1 MVKNGLKE
9 MNRAADNIRILA
21 ASMVE
26 KANSGHPGGAMGGA
40 DFINVLFSEYLVYD
54 VNDPTWTGRDRF
66 FLDPGH
72 MSPMLY
78 SALALQGRFTID
90 ELKQFRQWGAPTP
103 GHPERDV
110 MRGIENTSGPLGQG
124 HTFAAGAAVA
134 EKFLEARLGKEMM
147 QHKIYAYIS
156 DGGVQEEISQGAGR
170 MAGLLGLSNLI
181 MFYDSNDIQLSTECS
196 SVSSEDTGAK
206 YKAWGWN
213 VLTCKGN
220 DVEDIRRALD
230 EALTEKDRPTLII
243 GKTIMAKGAVKADG
257 TSYEN
262 SIKTHGAPL
271 GGDAYINTIKN
282 LGGNLENPFEIFP
295 ETKEIY
301 AKRKEELKEIV
312 ANRKAQ
318 EKAWAEANPDKA
330 AQMKEWFSGN
340 APKVD
345 WSVLTQK
352 PDQATRAGSSACLG
366 VLAEQVPNMIC
377 SSADL
382 SNSDK
387 TDGFL
392 KKTHDIKPNDF
403 TGAFFQAGVSELT
416 MACMCIGMYLHGGVI
431 PACGTFFVFSDY
443 MKPAVRMAALMQV
456 PIKFIWTHDAFRVGE
471 DGPTH
476 EPVEQEAQIRLM
488 EKLKNHSGKDSVRVF
503 RPADVNETT
512 ICWQMAVENME
523 TPTALILSRQNV
535 NNLPEGNDY
544 EQVRRGAYVV
554 AGSDA
559 NYDVILLAS
568 GSEVSTLVAGAD
580 LLRKDGIKIRIVS
593 VPSEGLFRCQTREY
607 QDSILPKGK
616 KIFGLTAGLPV
627 TLEGLVGAEGKVF
640 GLNSF
645 GFSAPY
651 KVLDE
656 KLGFNAQNV
665 YNQVKDF
672 LK

>member
-1 MVKNGLKE
+1 

-230 EALTEKDRPTLII
+230 EALTEKNRPTLII
-243 GKTIMAKGAVKADG
+243 GKTIMAKGAIKADG

-318 EKAWAEANPDKA
+318 EKAWAEANPGKA

-593 VPSEGLFRCQTREY
+593 VPSEGLFRCQTKEY

-665 YNQVKDF
+665 YNQVKDL

>member
-1 MVKNGLKE
+1 MNDKKL

-40 DFINVLFSEYLVYD
+40 DFINVLFSEFLVYD
-54 VNDPTWTGRDRF
+54 PENPSWEGRDRF

-78 SALALQGRFTID
+78 SALALQGKFTLE
-90 ELKQFRQWGAPTP
+90 ELAQFRQWESPTP
-103 GHPERDV
+103 GHPERDLN
-110 MRGIENTSGPLGQG
+110 RGIENTSGPLGQG

-134 EKFLEARLGKEMM
+134 EKFLQAKLGNDII

-156 DGGVQEEISQGAGR
+156 DGGIQEEISQGTGRLAGT
-170 MAGLLGLSNLI
+170 LGLNNLI
-181 MFYDSNDIQLSTECS
+181 MFYDSNDIQLSTECG
-196 SVSSEDTGAK
+196 VVMNEDTEAK

-213 VLTCKGN
+213 VMKINGN
-220 DVEDIRRALD
+220 DADEIR
-230 EALTEKDRPTLII
+230 EALKAAQKEETRPTLII
-243 GKTIMAKGAVKADG
+243 GKTVMGKGALKEDG
-257 TSYEN
+257 SSYER

-271 GGDAYINTIKN
+271 GGEAYVKTITN
-282 LGGNLENPFEIFP
+282 LGGDPTNPFQIFP
-295 ETKEIY
+295 EVAELY
-301 AKRKEELKEIV
+301 AKRAEELKKIV
-312 ANRKAQ
+312 ADRHA
-318 EKAWAEANPDKA
+318 AEAEWAKANPEKA

-345 WSVLTQK
+345 WSACVQK
-352 PDQATRAGSSACLG
+352 ENSATRAASAACLG

-392 KKTHDIKPNDF
+392 KKTTSMVRGDF
-403 TGAFFQAGVSELT
+403 SGAFSQAGVSELT

-443 MKPAVRMAALMQV
+443 MKPAVRMAALMEV

-488 EKLKNHSGKDSVRVF
+488 EKLKNHHGKDSVRVF
-503 RPADVNETT
+503 RPADADETT
-512 ICWQMAVENME
+512 VCWAMAMENME
-523 TPTALILSRQNV
+523 TPTALIFSRQNITK
-535 NNLPEGNDY
+535 LPAGTDY
-544 EQVRRGAYVV
+544 EQARKGAYIV
-554 AGSDA
+554 AGSDEDF
-559 NYDVILLAS
+559 DVILVAD
-568 GSEVSTLVAGAD
+568 GSEVATLVAGAE
-580 LLRKDGIKIRIVS
+580 LLRKDGMKIRIVS
-593 VPSEGLFRCQTREY
+593 VPSEGLFRSQSKEY
-607 QDSILPKGK
+607 QESILPKGS
-616 KIFGLTAGLPV
+616 KIFGMTAGLPV
-627 TLEGLVGAEGKVF
+627 TLEGLVGANGKVF
-640 GLNSF
+640 GMPSF

-656 KLGFNAQNV
+656 KLGYTAENV
-665 YNQVKDF
+665 YNQVKAF
-672 LK
+672 MAE